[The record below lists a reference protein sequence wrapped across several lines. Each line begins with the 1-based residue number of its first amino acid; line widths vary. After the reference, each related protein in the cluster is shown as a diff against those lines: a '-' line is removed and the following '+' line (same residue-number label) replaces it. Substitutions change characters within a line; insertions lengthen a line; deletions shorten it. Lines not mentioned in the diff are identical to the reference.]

1 MKILELVNHVRIPI
15 TNEESDILG
24 KFEEREMILKSS
36 LDLREQHVAN
46 QLVNKDILLRLKDQS
61 GKLAYKK
68 R

>member
-24 KFEEREMILKSS
+24 KFEENEMVLKSS